1 MSLLVARDLH
11 KSYPA
16 TDAGGAKVPVLAG
29 VGLELAPGDC
39 VALLGASGSGK
50 STLLHCLGL
59 LDRLESGTLE
69 FEGRD
74 LTRLSE
80 SERARFRLEKLG
92 FVFQFH
98 HLIPELSALENVL
111 LPAALAGRSDE
122 KWGRELLERVGL
134 GGKEARF
141 PWQLSGGEQQR
152 VAVARAL
159 VNRPAILMTDEAT
172 GNLDRPRAM
181 EVLDVF
187 FQVHRELGTT
197 LLSVTHDE
205 ELAVRYARRYRLK
218 DGRLTDETA
227 APAPSL
233 GR

>member
-1 MSLLVARDLH
+1 MSLLLARSLS

-16 TDAGGAKVPVLAG
+16 TDAGGGRVPVLQRIDF
-29 VGLELAPGDC
+29 ELQAGDC
-39 VALLGASGSGK
+39 IALLGTSGSGK

-59 LDRLESGTLE
+59 LDRPDAGQLF

-74 LTRLSE
+74 LLKLSDAE
-80 SERARFRLEKLG
+80 KARFRLEKLG

-98 HLIPELSALENVL
+98 HLVPELSALENVM

-122 KWGRELLERVGL
+122 KWARELLGRVGL
-134 GGKEARF
+134 GGKETRF

-172 GNLDRPRAM
+172 GNLDRPRAL
-181 EVLDVF
+181 EVLEVF

-205 ELAVRYARRYRLK
+205 ELAARYTQRYRLQE
-218 DGRLTDETA
+218 GRLDAE
-227 APAPSL
+227 PA
-233 GR
+233 

>member
-1 MSLLVARDLH
+1 MTLLLAEGLR

-16 TDAGGAKVPVLAG
+16 TDAGGARVPVLQG
-29 VGLELAPGDC
+29 VGIELKRGDC

-59 LDRLESGTLE
+59 LDRPESGRLE

-74 LTRLSE
+74 LMRLSE
-80 SERARFRLEKLG
+80 RERARFRLEKLG

-98 HLIPELSALENVL
+98 HLVPELNALENVL

-122 KWGRELLERVGL
+122 KWGLELLERVGL
-134 GGKEARF
+134 RGKERRF

-159 VNRPAILMTDEAT
+159 INRPAILMTDEAT
-172 GNLDRPRAM
+172 GNLDRPRAL
-181 EVLDVF
+181 EVLEVF
-187 FQVHRELGTT
+187 FSVHRELGTT
-197 LLSVTHDE
+197 LLSVTHDV
-205 ELAVRYARRYRLK
+205 ELAQSYARRLYLK
-218 DGRLTDETA
+218 NGLLDEA
-227 APAPSL
+227 
-233 GR
+233 